1 MTMDCQQQ
9 FDSIIDVYAGMPLY
23 LPDVTTEQ
31 NCSEVIPAAL
41 DDTTGANCPVQQ
53 VLLGCF
59 LVSPGTAVHVCAT
72 RPAIAL
78 CSNGTLTS
86 QCWCCQLVFATL
98 PGANTGHARSVDMS
112 SSQYPGPARRL
123 D

>member
-9 FDSIIDVYAGMPLY
+9 FDSIIATYAGMPLY
-23 LPDVTTEQ
+23 LPEVTTEQ

-59 LVSPGTAVHVCAT
+59 QVSPRSNHACVYHTPDDSNLLQGDPMPVLVLSGWFMTSVRHQQGTRQKC
-72 RPAIAL
+72 
-78 CSNGTLTS
+78 
-86 QCWCCQLVFATL
+86 
-98 PGANTGHARSVDMS
+98 
-112 SSQYPGPARRL
+112 
-123 D
+123 

>member
-1 MTMDCQQQ
+1 MSMDCQQQ
-9 FDSIIDVYAGMPLY
+9 FDSIIDTYAAMPLY

-59 LVSPGTAVHVCAT
+59 LVSLGAVVQPSCMCV
-72 RPAIAL
+72 P
-78 CSNGTLTS
+78 
-86 QCWCCQLVFATL
+86 
-98 PGANTGHARSVDMS
+98 HAW
-112 SSQYPGPARRL
+112 Q
-123 D
+123 